1 MDVNLL
7 IPYPLRLENRYDGRV
22 KRANFLA
29 AAALLTLPAF
39 AAVEV
44 KQSPDKID
52 ISIDG
57 QPFTTLYYGPSTK
70 KPFLAPLRAASG
82 VIVTRR
88 WPTEEVQGE
97 TRDHPHH
104 EGLWF
109 NHGNVNGVNFWEH
122 GGANAPFGKIVTDKI
137 TTAKGGAKSGEVA
150 FEARWV
156 NFEGKALLRENRKMT
171 FSGDAKTR
179 VVDVD
184 ITLTA
189 LDQPVKFGD
198 TKEGSFGIRLSDQL
212 REGRGTGTMTN
223 ASGAKKMKDV
233 WGKPS
238 PWVDY
243 AGTVDGQAVGVAI
256 FDHPQNPKHPT
267 TWHARDYGLFAAN
280 PFGDHDFYNDK
291 TKDGSVTV
299 DAGKSIRFRYRVV
312 IHPGDAAAANIA
324 ELYKAWK

>member
-1 MDVNLL
+1 MDVNVL
-7 IPYPLRLENRYDGRV
+7 IPYPFRFETIYDGRV
-22 KRANFLA
+22 TRANILV
-29 AAALLTLPAF
+29 AAALLTVPVF

-44 KQSPDKID
+44 KQSADKVD
-52 ISIDG
+52 ITIDG
-57 QPFTTLYYGPSTK
+57 QPFTTLHYGASTK

-88 WPTEEVQGE
+88 WPMEDVQGE

-104 EGLWF
+104 QGLWF

-122 GGANAPFGKIVTDKI
+122 GGRNAPFGTIVTDKI
-137 TTAKGGAKSGEVA
+137 TSAKGGSKSGEVA
-150 FEARWV
+150 LEARWV
-156 NFEGKALLRENRKMT
+156 DFDGKALLRENRKMT
-171 FSGDAKTR
+171 FSGDANNR
-179 VVDVD
+179 IVDVD

-212 REGRGTGTMTN
+212 REARGTGTMTN
-223 ASGAKKMKDV
+223 ASGASKMKDV

-243 AGTVDGQAVGVAI
+243 SGTVDGQPVGIAI
-256 FDHPQNPKHPT
+256 FDHQQNPKHPT

-291 TKDGSVTV
+291 TKDGSVTI
-299 DAGKSIRFRYRVV
+299 DAGKSLRFRYRVV
-312 IHPGDAAAANIA
+312 IHPGDTAAAKIA
-324 ELYKAWK
+324 DLYKAWK